1 MSDPDNKIALNGLH
15 YIDLCEM
22 KSNEFFEIAL
32 RQYKEGNFAS
42 TIEYCNRAID
52 FYHNAPSIAKLKAQ
66 AYEAEKNYEGA
77 VKYYKQYLSLAP
89 NASDKSAVE
98 QRIQVF
104 SQEM

>member
-1 MSDPDNKIALNGLH
+1 MADPDNRIAENGIH

-32 RQYKEGNFAS
+32 RQYKEGNYAS

-66 AYEAEKNYEGA
+66 AYEAEGNYEGA
-77 VKYYKQYLSLAP
+77 VKYYTQYLALAP
-89 NASDKSAVE
+89 NASDKAAVE

-104 SQEM
+104 RQKI